1 MTLHTGNSA
10 DVLKIYSDNY
20 FDSIVTDPPYGIEF
34 LKRDWDNN
42 TGAIEVWREC
52 LRVLKPGGHLLAF
65 SSARTYHRLATNIED
80 IGFEI
85 RDQLMWLQNNN
96 FPKSKNLLKPAHE
109 PILMAMKKG
118 KGNILNTTDT
128 KVNGRYPANVLGDL
142 GDYQKYFFSPK
153 VNRKE
158 RNIGLEMHEPITG
171 KDVGAFSK
179 GERLAVKLDK
189 MTTKHN
195 NHPTVKP
202 VSLMKYLVT
211 LVTPKGGK
219 VLDPF
224 NGSGSTGM
232 AVKEFG
238 GEYTGIDLDPY
249 YIEIS
254 TKRIEAW

>member
-238 GEYTGIDLDPY
+238 GEYTGIDLDPH